1 MVVVFAGV
9 MSSIASDAG
18 YVVLVPLGAV
28 IFMSCGRHPL
38 AGIAAAFAGVSGGF
52 SANLFPGPVDALLA
66 GMTTEGAHMFDPSYS
81 ASPVGNWYF
90 IMAST
95 VVITLI
101 GTLVTEKIVEP
112 RLGKYRGELIA
123 GDEDA
128 MKPLDEKE
136 KRGLKFAGLFALV
149 GIILIGA
156 LVVPANGILRN
167 PETGEILSSPFM
179 NSIVVSIAFVF
190 LLAGVGYGIGEGKIK
205 SDKDIIGEMGKTM
218 STMGSYIVL
227 VFFAAQFVA
236 YFGKTNLGTV
246 IAVKGS

>member
-1 MVVVFAGV
+1 
-9 MSSIASDAG
+9 
-18 YVVLVPLGAV
+18 VLVPLGAV

-128 MKPLDEKE
+128 MKP
-136 KRGLKFAGLFALV
+136 
-149 GIILIGA
+149 
-156 LVVPANGILRN
+156 
-167 PETGEILSSPFM
+167 
-179 NSIVVSIAFVF
+179 
-190 LLAGVGYGIGEGKIK
+190 
-205 SDKDIIGEMGKTM
+205 
-218 STMGSYIVL
+218 
-227 VFFAAQFVA
+227 
-236 YFGKTNLGTV
+236 
-246 IAVKGS
+246 